1 MTESQKILN
10 KTRAHTRYELADGTF
25 VPGVTTIT
33 GLLAKQGLIP
43 WANKL
48 GLEGIDVGKYVDE
61 LAIIGTLAHYIIECQ
76 LKEVKPDLSD
86 FTPNQVSMSEKCVSK
101 FNMWLT
107 ENKFKVIR
115 AEQQLVSEKYK
126 FGGTC
131 DIYCDLNGKKTLI
144 DLKTSKAVYQEMKYQ
159 VAAYKALLV
168 ENGYPVE
175 EVRIIR
181 IGRNDKEGFEDV
193 NVSNLDLHWKVF
205 AHLKRVYEIERDI
218 KNEGGTK

>member
-10 KTRAHTRYELADGTF
+10 KTRAHTRYKKADGTP

-33 GLLAKQGLIP
+33 GQLSKPGLVP

-61 LAIIGTLAHYIIECQ
+61 LAVIGTLAHYMVECQ
-76 LKEVKPDLSD
+76 LKEVKPDLDD
-86 FTPNQVSMSEKCVSK
+86 FTPNQVELATKCLGK
-101 FNMWLT
+101 FNNWLS
-107 ENKFKVIR
+107 ENKFKVIKT
-115 AEQQLVSEKYK
+115 EQELVSEKYSY
-126 FGGTC
+126 GGTC

-144 DLKTSKAVYQEMKYQ
+144 DLKTSRALYEEHKYQ

-175 EVRIIR
+175 EVRILR

-193 NVSNLDLHWKVF
+193 NVSELGLHWKVF
-205 AHLKRVYEIERDI
+205 AHLKRVYELKKQI
-218 KNEGGTK
+218 KEEK